1 MKRKVLPIL
10 TCLLAA
16 CLLSACGDT
25 PTITEL
31 SGSDAIFTI
40 DTCEVTGS
48 LSGCVL
54 SMHVSYTVTNISENP
69 VSEITLLTPHL
80 DESAMRDL
88 ELQLEGES
96 YPLQLK
102 EKDVIALPSELSP
115 DEQLSISFTYHLDDL
130 PLPEDSRET
139 WRITLPTL
147 EKSAVSTGVGT
158 VDIRLEFDTP
168 LQMVSSVPKGLVQQ
182 NDLLV
187 TGELVATVNVLVV
200 DLQ

>member
-1 MKRKVLPIL
+1 M
-10 TCLLAA
+10 
-16 CLLSACGDT
+16 
-25 PTITEL
+25 
-31 SGSDAIFTI
+31 
-40 DTCEVTGS
+40 
-48 LSGCVL
+48 
-54 SMHVSYTVTNISENP
+54 
-69 VSEITLLTPHL
+69 
-80 DESAMRDL
+80 
-88 ELQLEGES
+88 
-96 YPLQLK
+96 
-102 EKDVIALPSELSP
+102 
-115 DEQLSISFTYHLDDL
+115 
-130 PLPEDSRET
+130 T